1 MTENGQGYS
10 LNIDRKRI
18 RTHPL
23 SGTSENTTPLGSIQL
38 VTTHVIYGVSD
49 GFNTPP
55 ENGWKLIIQLFWKG
69 KNNTS
74 SQRMQGPRWI
84 LLGRVSFWHHRLK
97 LVLGGLILGGRKI
110 TDCTS
115 HIESKLQVCS
125 FATKRKTLLILPSHT
140 ATSASDVWRPKCVR

>member
-23 SGTSENTTPLGSIQL
+23 SGTPREHNTSGKYPACYHPGFFTWYYKILYVYSISLG
-38 VTTHVIYGVSD
+38 D

-74 SQRMQGPRWI
+74 SQRMQGPRGI

-97 LVLGGLILGGRKI
+97 LVLGGLILGGRKMVVTTVV

-115 HIESKLQVCS
+115 HKV
-125 FATKRKTLLILPSHT
+125 F
-140 ATSASDVWRPKCVR
+140 